1 MLRQE
6 DVSTSEAERYD
17 ETFAL
22 VKPFHSHDLSINSP
36 YCLSFTAYN
45 VSSENLVSN
54 QIISPSWFF
63 YFILITCLLDDVM
76 ILQGE
81 ITNWSLMGVKGL
93 NSWCCANNKRRLRD
107 MFLQWLQLFAYDL
120 LNVSRLRI

>member
-1 MLRQE
+1 MSISSEKDTNWKRRYHIDADNALMLRQE

-45 VSSENLVSN
+45 VSSANLVSN
-54 QIISPSWFF
+54 QIISP
-63 YFILITCLLDDVM
+63 
-76 ILQGE
+76 
-81 ITNWSLMGVKGL
+81 
-93 NSWCCANNKRRLRD
+93 R
-107 MFLQWLQLFAYDL
+107 
-120 LNVSRLRI
+120 